1 MIRPTLHPGLAAIL
15 AGALAGPPAAAAA
28 AASGDLSGST
38 YQAAAGAVLPA
49 SMTGAGPYGSPL
61 QLAPSPPGT
70 AAPWTGPPIRSG
82 YDLRADRDGALDT
95 ISRLQVPSSPKGSP
109 VRQEEEDET
118 IPVRPGTLANT
129 PVRIPTYDW
138 RLQAKPVASHLAPD
152 VSIDVDGRTSIG
164 LFSDGTKVDMKTGTG
179 LGSVLGLRRDAIGAT
194 AQDTRVGNGVLPSI
208 RARDLSAGV
217 TLQYR
222 FGQ

>member
-1 MIRPTLHPGLAAIL
+1 MIRATLHPGFAALL
-15 AGALAGPPAAAAA
+15 AGALTGPLAAASA
-28 AASGDLSGST
+28 AASGEPSGST
-38 YQAAAGAVLPA
+38 YQAAGPVLPP

-61 QLAPSPPGT
+61 QLAASPPGT
-70 AAPWTGPPIRSG
+70 VAPWTGPPIRSG
-82 YDLRADRDGALDT
+82 YDLRADRDGAPDT
-95 ISRLQVPSSPKGSP
+95 VSRLQVPSSPKGSP
-109 VRQEEEDET
+109 VRQEEEDEA

-138 RLQAKPVASHLAPD
+138 RVQAKPVASHLAPD

-164 LFSDGTKVDMKTGTG
+164 LFSDGTKVDMKTGSG
-179 LGSVLGLRRDAIGAT
+179 LGSVLGLRRDAIGGPT
-194 AQDTRVGNGVLPSI
+194 DRVGSGVLPSI